1 MGEKSETGEMRGLD
15 ISGKMAED
23 AAHMQGSAEYLGT
36 LLPVLLDALYEH
48 LLSLP
53 ETARFF
59 EGQDI
64 AHRKEALVAWA
75 GRSIEGPHDAKFWKY
90 LSQVGRIHANYGI
103 PAYQVVHLMAWVQ
116 GNIIVALLA
125 SDRPGKDREV
135 AAWAKLLTVQLDPML
150 EPYTEN
156 GGR

>member
-1 MGEKSETGEMRGLD
+1 MRSLD
-15 ISGKMAED
+15 ISGVTAED
-23 AAHMQGSAEYLGT
+23 EALVQSSAEYLGP
-36 LLPVLLDALYEH
+36 LLPGLLDALYEH

-59 EGQDI
+59 EEQDI

-75 GRSIEGPHDAKFWKY
+75 GRTIEGPHDEGFWKY

-116 GNIIVALLA
+116 SNIAAALLA
-125 SDRPGKDREV
+125 SERPEREREAV
-135 AAWAKLLTVQLDPML
+135 AWTKLLTAQLDPML
-150 EPYTEN
+150 SPYLQSQS
-156 GGR
+156 

>member
-1 MGEKSETGEMRGLD
+1 MAGTSKNGEMRGLD
-15 ISGKMAED
+15 ISGITAED
-23 AAHMQGSAEYLGT
+23 AALVQSSAEYLGP
-36 LLPVLLDALYEH
+36 LLPGLLDALYEH

-75 GRSIEGPHDAKFWKY
+75 GRSIEGPHDEKFWKY
-90 LSQVGRIHANYGI
+90 LSQVGRIHASYGI

-116 GNIIVALLA
+116 GNITAALLA
-125 SDRPGKDREV
+125 SDRPEKGREAV
-135 AAWAKLLTVQLDPML
+135 AWTRLLTAQLDPML
-150 EPYTEN
+150 EPYMEN
-156 GGR
+156 GVG

>member
-1 MGEKSETGEMRGLD
+1 MGEKSETGETRGLD
-15 ISGKMAED
+15 ISGITAED
-23 AAHMQGSAEYLGT
+23 AAHVQGGAEYLGP
-36 LLPVLLDALYEH
+36 LLPGLLDALYEH

-53 ETARFF
+53 EMARFF
-59 EGQDI
+59 EDQDI

-75 GRSIEGPHDAKFWKY
+75 GRSIEGPDAKFWKY

-116 GNIIVALLA
+116 GNIIATLLA
-125 SDRPGKDREV
+125 SDRSGKDREA
-135 AAWAKLLTVQLDPML
+135 AAWARLLTVQLDPRL

>member
-1 MGEKSETGEMRGLD
+1 MGEEETRGLG
-15 ISGKMAED
+15 ISGITVED
-23 AAHMQGSAEYLGT
+23 EALVQSSAEYLGP
-36 LLPVLLDALYEH
+36 LLPGLLDALYEH

-59 EGQDI
+59 EEQDI

-75 GRSIEGPHDAKFWKY
+75 GRTIEGPHDEGFWKY

-116 GNIIVALLA
+116 GNIAAALLA
-125 SDRPGKDREV
+125 SDRAEKEREAV
-135 AAWAKLLTVQLDPML
+135 AWTKLLTAQLDPML
-150 EPYTEN
+150 SPYLQSPVTE
-156 GGR
+156 